1 MSVPYQLRFRK
12 QVIRIASFLL
22 QQTQLNKGLNIIII
36 SIYLF
41 AYESPD
47 LQVLGLFEEL
57 DRFRHRSVNFL
68 DLKSR
73 LEVMYPAKI
82 HFFSY
87 LLRLR
92 YNPLTGC
99 NIRLGFPVCPKL
111 N

>member
-12 QVIRIASFLL
+12 QVIRIAFFLL
-22 QQTQLNKGLNIIII
+22 QQTQLNKGLNIII

-57 DRFRHRSVNFL
+57 GRFRHRSLNFL

-73 LEVMYPAKI
+73 LEVVMYPAKI
-82 HFFSY
+82 
-87 LLRLR
+87 LK
-92 YNPLTGC
+92 NPAKIFHTC
-99 NIRLGFPVCPKL
+99 
-111 N
+111 